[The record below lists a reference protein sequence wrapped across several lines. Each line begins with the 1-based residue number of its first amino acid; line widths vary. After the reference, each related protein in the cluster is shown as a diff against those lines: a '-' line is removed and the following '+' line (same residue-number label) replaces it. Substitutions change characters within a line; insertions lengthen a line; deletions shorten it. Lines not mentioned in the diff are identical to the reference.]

1 MDAASITAPDSMRT
15 PGARVVLGG
24 SLLSMLEG
32 WVVVDMGGDVGRDV
46 GGDKK
51 PTDARSLMM
60 QFSLSVRGP

>member
-1 MDAASITAPDSMRT
+1 MRT